1 MLCLT
6 CDAFEAL
13 TNVLLL
19 FGTEPEVIIVY
30 TDGRQNTVLLHV
42 YTFFFYII
50 SGAFPI
56 HFEMLL

>member
-42 YTFFFYII
+42 YTFFFYNQWCI
-50 SGAFPI
+50 SKTF
-56 HFEMLL
+56 

>member
-42 YTFFFYII
+42 YTFFFI
-50 SGAFPI
+50 
-56 HFEMLL
+56 